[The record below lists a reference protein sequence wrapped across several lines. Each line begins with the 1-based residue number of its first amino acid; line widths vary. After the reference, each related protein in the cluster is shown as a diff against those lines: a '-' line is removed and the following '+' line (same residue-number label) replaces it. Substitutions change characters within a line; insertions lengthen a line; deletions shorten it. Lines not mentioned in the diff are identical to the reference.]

1 MPHTSTVRDRQRPLV
16 RLYKQEPSAAW
27 VVDKARTDYQ
37 PSDPLHTRVVMG
49 PEDQGRLDVA
59 LHTAVGGES
68 DLPVPGDILAAALAT
83 CLDSTIR
90 CVTDRLGA
98 QLEHLCVSVRAE
110 VDVRG
115 TLMVDPHVPVG
126 FQGLHVDLDLRLAEG
141 APEGAVDKILML
153 AENCCVVLQT
163 LRSGVP
169 VSLRKLTQAA

>member
-1 MPHTSTVRDRQRPLV
+1 MPKTSIIRDRQRPLV
-16 RLYKQEPSAAW
+16 RLYEEDPSTAW
-27 VVDKARTDYQ
+27 VVDEARTDYQ
-37 PSDPLHTRVVMG
+37 PNDPLHTRVVMG
-49 PEDQGRLDVA
+49 PEDQGSLDVA
-59 LHTAVGGES
+59 LHTAVGGQS

-115 TLMVDPHVPVG
+115 TLMVDPDVPVS
-126 FQGLHVDLDLRLAEG
+126 FQRLHVDLDLRVAEG
-141 APEGAVDKILML
+141 SPAGAADKILAF
-153 AENCCVVLQT
+153 AERCCVVLQT

-169 VSLRKLTQAA
+169 VTLRKLPQAA

>member
-1 MPHTSTVRDRQRPLV
+1 MPKTSIIRDRQRPLV
-16 RLYKQEPSAAW
+16 RLYKEEPSAAW

-37 PSDPLHTRVVMG
+37 PGDPLHTHVVMG
-49 PEDQGRLDVA
+49 PEDQGRLNVA

-115 TLMVDPHVPVG
+115 TLMVDQHVPVG
-126 FQGLHVDLDLRLAEG
+126 FQSLHVDLDLRLTEG
-141 APEGAVDKILML
+141 APEGAAEKILMF

-169 VSLRKLTQAA
+169 VTLHKLAPS